1 VNRKRVEND
10 ARAWVDGALASS
22 AGTEEGVLRLVVDY
36 RFGLFYKPSL
46 EPEVLTTQKLDSLA
60 NHIRFRRVNELSVL
74 ADFSLISYSTRIC
87 SLSFFR
93 VLGRDL
99 GATSFLLSS

>member
-36 RFGLFYKPSL
+36 RFRLFYKPSL
-46 EPEVLTTQKLDSLA
+46 EPEVLTTQKLESLA
-60 NHIRFRRVNELSVL
+60 NHYDSEELMNSAYL
-74 ADFSLISYSTRIC
+74 RTSL
-87 SLSFFR
+87 
-93 VLGRDL
+93 
-99 GATSFLLSS
+99 